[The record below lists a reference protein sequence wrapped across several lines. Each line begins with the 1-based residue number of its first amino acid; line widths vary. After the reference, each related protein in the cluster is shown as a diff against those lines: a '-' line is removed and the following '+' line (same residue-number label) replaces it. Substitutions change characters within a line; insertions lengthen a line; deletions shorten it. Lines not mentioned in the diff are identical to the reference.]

1 MHAGTHVTHGAAAT
15 KKLAAQLAAA
25 LAPGTLV
32 LFTGGMGAGKTTF
45 CAGLAEGLG
54 CTDAAASPTFSIVN
68 VYRGPRPLAHFDLYR
83 IACPEDLE
91 TAGLFDYLA
100 EGAIVAV
107 EWSELAA
114 GRNPCMW
121 TSAGAKRRTSESSPS
136 RRPGYDGAWAGL
148 CRKNRWRGRLPG

>member
-68 VYRGPRPLAHFDLYR
+68 VYRGLRPLAHFDLYR
-83 IACPEDLE
+83 ITCPEDLE

-107 EWSELAA
+107 EWSELAQGWFSGERA
-114 GRNPCMW
+114 VHVDIRQGEAEDERII
-121 TSAGAKRRTSESSPS
+121 TIEG
-136 RRPGYDGAWAGL
+136 AGL
-148 CRKNRWRGRLPG
+148 

>member
-1 MHAGTHVTHGAAAT
+1 MHAGTYVTHGAAAT

-68 VYRGPRPLAHFDLYR
+68 VYRCLLYT
-83 IACPEDLE
+83 PD
-91 TAGLFDYLA
+91 
-100 EGAIVAV
+100 
-107 EWSELAA
+107 AA
-114 GRNPCMW
+114 D
-121 TSAGAKRRTSESSPS
+121 E
-136 RRPGYDGAWAGL
+136 
-148 CRKNRWRGRLPG
+148 

>member
-1 MHAGTHVTHGAAAT
+1 
-15 KKLAAQLAAA
+15 
-25 LAPGTLV
+25 
-32 LFTGGMGAGKTTF
+32 MGAGKTTF

-107 EWSELAA
+107 EWSELAQGWFRGEKA
-114 GRNPCMW
+114 VHVDI
-121 TSAGAKRRTSESSPS
+121 RRGEAEDERIITIEE
-136 RRPGYDGAWAGL
+136 AGL
-148 CRKNRWRGRLPG
+148 

>member
-107 EWSELAA
+107 EWSELAQGWFRGEKA
-114 GRNPCMW
+114 VHVDI
-121 TSAGAKRRTSESSPS
+121 RRGDAEDERIITIEE
-136 RRPGYDGAWAGL
+136 AGL
-148 CRKNRWRGRLPG
+148 